1 MCWDLQPVLN
11 RYQRYMQVRGILSQV
26 PSFSVSPN
34 TLTPSGFRSAACLA
48 AMGKKSTATR
58 IRQGTRLGKAQ
69 RAQLAQQAQ
78 TAPAHQNDQH
88 GAEGVG
94 DTGQMEAQ
102 QDIVPQSLPLEER
115 GRCDRDTPLDDGTV
129 QQHEAASSVGPSPA
143 KIGRF
148 ETKRRSSP
156 ESSLPAW
163 TDERR
168 MDQPEGL
175 MSQSSSDHPVQA
187 SSCSAL
193 SSGSDVMASAEP
205 ASSGSPAPMVE
216 QEQLEMATSSPEL
229 IPASPTPPSPPRPR
243 HGTRAADDEMELLPD
258 VRVNRI
264 RGELRRVSYPPR
276 IEQRE
281 GETRLAYLRRAIEE
295 SLAFKR
301 RLEGQQGDLSAGKSS
316 QSPNAVFV
324 SSLIF
329 AREHANLI
337 CFAWCMFVVVSLL
350 RSGVAQQMTS
360 SSNAGPCASESV
372 CTVDTPRKTQ
382 PFSRHSK
389 HSRPHTTKRADPGP
403 KSWSRGYISTRLGR
417 LIVFASPTLSQ
428 CIPVKPRVSPVTAAG
443 GEAPRH
449 TSASVITM
457 GAKQS
462 GEGQILLHHNQ
473 DVRKATL
480 KKAMMKAKG
489 TSVTQYRGRV
499 LRVES
504 HDRPQQ
510 ATTAH
515 HSEQPPMLAQ
525 PKRRRNRRLSILS
538 YNCGGLTSALYTE
551 LLVWLQLHQPDV
563 VFLQETHW
571 ASDSTYTATD
581 WHVVS
586 SGCSVHHSGVMI
598 LLAKRSF
605 PQPCIR
611 SEVLISGRLLLVK
624 AHQHNSTHY
633 LINVYQKVHDG
644 TKEGLTLRSQ
654 VWEALQKA
662 ISISPSRHSL
672 IVAGDFNTG
681 LQFRTPCTGTAVLGK
696 GNAAEAADAHV
707 FQQMLKQFDLR
718 ALNTFQPEPCK
729 HTYQHPSKAG
739 AKSQIDYIL
748 IRGRRTDSRAK
759 ITTTLLNTDLGAWRG
774 GPKHWPIMA
783 SVPAECYYSPQ
794 IQQKHKNEA
803 KHTNAQVRQGKLQL
817 VDVEAFQ
824 AAVQAR
830 VQCLNTWSTADINQI
845 LQEELQTRL
854 VATAEQDTPSCPDAI
869 APVKRMW
876 QCHREIRT
884 LQRTPTKETEVT
896 CADLKHE
903 FTALQ
908 KQVRSMSKLRRQTFI
923 DECVNKATQAARIG
937 DIREV
942 HVQVNRIAP
951 KVVRR
956 QPQLRNAQG
965 LIMTPAQET
974 QALQEYWQGIYCSQH
989 PRPPEPLSKYELPR
1003 EMLEKALATLP
1014 QHKALPG
1021 HYAPSL
1027 AWKLAAAS
1035 ISALAERTVLQDWRL
1050 DQFWIPPEWRHAW
1063 LCLIL
1068 KPNKTGRKAEEYRPI
1083 GLTDPVGKAVL
1094 GAVYQQHNQAIY
1106 DSVAQ
1111 FPQFAYLARRG
1122 VTQAL
1127 MRAFQHLHQAREA
1140 VAQQRITLQQRA
1152 AGVHRQ
1158 QLVGAITVSLDM
1170 SKAFDSLEPEFMH
1183 QALNRS
1189 CLPRDVCRLI
1199 EHWHAGVIYH
1209 LEHEKCHAQIK
1220 CGRGIRQGCKIAPRV
1235 WSLFTVLVMHEMGP
1249 EWSKKHSNWFADDAL
1264 FQAMV
1269 HSGHELQQQIQA
1281 ISKALWVLHRLGMT
1295 IAPTKCAVLL
1305 HLGGTAAKK
1314 VRDQVVH
1321 TRNKQL
1327 HITFR
1332 HEDHT
1337 WHLPVVDKHDYLGAI
1352 LSYKKMEDLTATR
1365 RIQAAQ
1371 ASFDR
1376 LKPVLTRRGL
1386 PLCTRLRIWQACV
1399 VTSLLYSL
1407 PQVGL
1412 TPAAAQ
1418 RVAASYYR
1426 QLRHIT
1432 RQPVHLTGTSNKQ
1445 LCQNYHVSDPIES
1458 IAKRAHKQKE
1468 QTERLRTTLS
1478 VQDARF
1484 SDDIVQC
1491 EIRLETQLQQIVRDR
1506 TTSPVQLAPS
1516 VFPCPDCD
1524 YQAGSKAALTKH
1536 RNKVHQAALQP
1547 SNYLEWKKV
1556 DRFEHGTNGLPT
1568 CRWCGK
1574 NFSSWQQLQRHIHD
1588 QVCHQTMR
1596 QVPRSSEERDE
1607 PNTQCDVENCAA
1619 DASLL
1624 PPAISPTEIVPI
1636 AHQTEPTAE
1645 PQALDDTSS
1654 LPLPPGTPFQ
1664 APEADDA
1671 RFEPQSQPLQPTVR
1685 DRQVMHTLR
1694 QATPLEALQKHSLLQ
1709 AELLHH
1715 CGLCRQWTPARGGTK
1730 IHLRGSHTKEWEQ
1743 AGKIAE
1749 HECLAYASHI
1759 TSAAGC
1765 PFCLAPKFADKRAAR
1780 AHAQNCQVLFQLVFL
1795 RVLSQPSPESTA
1807 REAHHLVLKNGDSI
1821 PIAIAVPVQSR
1832 PTHEQSQF
1840 LLRHC
1845 CICAQTQPDLRSL
1858 KKHLHKAHPGTWIT
1872 TDSLSQDCRALLT
1885 TADKTCPYCNK
1896 TSRIAK
1902 DHAPYCPVL
1911 YQFCMLKRLHCPNLP
1926 DRNGSECGGHS
1937 GTVVPS
1943 TQRKVG
1949 KRLRV
1954 RGKQSAEA
1962 LQAGSSH
1969 DGRSQREGH
1978 REGQGQRQREEQR
1991 KVVPGAHV
1999 GCSSGSTPSIIR
2011 PSDVGVEACAG
2022 LGCGGCH
2029 LCHGQALLAA
2039 GDGAQRAQAGEV
2051 FPASR
2056 QLGASR
2062 HPQATDSGLGQVE
2075 RASRSDEGGLQS
2087 QVRTLPH
2094 DAQGNGCAHGEVRAN
2109 PGQHC
2114 CGREGQLGYY
2124 SAPHVALP
2132 EVGSGCTPSHPRS
2145 KPSGY
2150 PTPGSQGPA
2159 GVHERGTE
2167 AGSGGPQSV
2176 HAQAE
2181 PSRDHEWSLSG
2192 VQGDGGASKH
2202 PVPDPVRC
2210 LCEAG
2215 RALRLAAD
2223 RRQHAQGEAE
2233 AWPRSGGGPQP
2244 DVALR
2249 LRLSNPSATNSCYI
2263 NSTFLTLVHAWA
2275 QGGSLPGSWA
2285 RLGLGYRP
2293 SCTPLDLLR
2302 CAISPLFRL

>member
-1 MCWDLQPVLN
+1 
-11 RYQRYMQVRGILSQV
+11 
-26 PSFSVSPN
+26 
-34 TLTPSGFRSAACLA
+34 
-48 AMGKKSTATR
+48 
-58 IRQGTRLGKAQ
+58 
-69 RAQLAQQAQ
+69 
-78 TAPAHQNDQH
+78 
-88 GAEGVG
+88 
-94 DTGQMEAQ
+94 
-102 QDIVPQSLPLEER
+102 
-115 GRCDRDTPLDDGTV
+115 
-129 QQHEAASSVGPSPA
+129 
-143 KIGRF
+143 
-148 ETKRRSSP
+148 
-156 ESSLPAW
+156 
-163 TDERR
+163 
-168 MDQPEGL
+168 
-175 MSQSSSDHPVQA
+175 
-187 SSCSAL
+187 
-193 SSGSDVMASAEP
+193 
-205 ASSGSPAPMVE
+205 
-216 QEQLEMATSSPEL
+216 
-229 IPASPTPPSPPRPR
+229 
-243 HGTRAADDEMELLPD
+243 
-258 VRVNRI
+258 
-264 RGELRRVSYPPR
+264 
-276 IEQRE
+276 
-281 GETRLAYLRRAIEE
+281 
-295 SLAFKR
+295 
-301 RLEGQQGDLSAGKSS
+301 
-316 QSPNAVFV
+316 
-324 SSLIF
+324 
-329 AREHANLI
+329 
-337 CFAWCMFVVVSLL
+337 
-350 RSGVAQQMTS
+350 
-360 SSNAGPCASESV
+360 
-372 CTVDTPRKTQ
+372 
-382 PFSRHSK
+382 
-389 HSRPHTTKRADPGP
+389 
-403 KSWSRGYISTRLGR
+403 
-417 LIVFASPTLSQ
+417 
-428 CIPVKPRVSPVTAAG
+428 
-443 GEAPRH
+443 
-449 TSASVITM
+449 
-457 GAKQS
+457 
-462 GEGQILLHHNQ
+462 
-473 DVRKATL
+473 
-480 KKAMMKAKG
+480 
-489 TSVTQYRGRV
+489 
-499 LRVES
+499 
-504 HDRPQQ
+504 
-510 ATTAH
+510 
-515 HSEQPPMLAQ
+515 
-525 PKRRRNRRLSILS
+525 
-538 YNCGGLTSALYTE
+538 
-551 LLVWLQLHQPDV
+551 
-563 VFLQETHW
+563 
-571 ASDSTYTATD
+571 
-581 WHVVS
+581 
-586 SGCSVHHSGVMI
+586 
-598 LLAKRSF
+598 
-605 PQPCIR
+605 
-611 SEVLISGRLLLVK
+611 
-624 AHQHNSTHY
+624 
-633 LINVYQKVHDG
+633 
-644 TKEGLTLRSQ
+644 
-654 VWEALQKA
+654 
-662 ISISPSRHSL
+662 
-672 IVAGDFNTG
+672 
-681 LQFRTPCTGTAVLGK
+681 
-696 GNAAEAADAHV
+696 
-707 FQQMLKQFDLR
+707 
-718 ALNTFQPEPCK
+718 
-729 HTYQHPSKAG
+729 
-739 AKSQIDYIL
+739 
-748 IRGRRTDSRAK
+748 
-759 ITTTLLNTDLGAWRG
+759 
-774 GPKHWPIMA
+774 
-783 SVPAECYYSPQ
+783 
-794 IQQKHKNEA
+794 
-803 KHTNAQVRQGKLQL
+803 
-817 VDVEAFQ
+817 
-824 AAVQAR
+824 
-830 VQCLNTWSTADINQI
+830 
-845 LQEELQTRL
+845 
-854 VATAEQDTPSCPDAI
+854 
-869 APVKRMW
+869 
-876 QCHREIRT
+876 
-884 LQRTPTKETEVT
+884 
-896 CADLKHE
+896 
-903 FTALQ
+903 
-908 KQVRSMSKLRRQTFI
+908 
-923 DECVNKATQAARIG
+923 
-937 DIREV
+937 
-942 HVQVNRIAP
+942 
-951 KVVRR
+951 
-956 QPQLRNAQG
+956 
-965 LIMTPAQET
+965 MTPAQET

-1014 QHKALPG
+1014 QHKALPE

-1035 ISALAERTVLQDWRL
+1035 ISALAERTILQDWRL

-1068 KPNKTGRKAEEYRPI
+1068 KPNKTGRRAEEYRPI

-1183 QALNRS
+1183 QALDRS

-1199 EHWHAGVIYH
+1199 EHWHAGIIYH

-1235 WSLFTVLVMHEMGP
+1235 WSLFTVLVMQEMGP

-1281 ISKALWVLHRLGMT
+1281 ISKALWVLHKLGMT

-1321 TRNKQL
+1321 TRNKQP

-1332 HEDHT
+1332 HEDQT

-1386 PLCTRLRIWQACV
+1386 SLGMRLRIWQACV

-1432 RQPVHLTGTSNKQ
+1432 RQPVHLTGTSNQQ

-1468 QTERLRTTLS
+1468 QTEKLRTTLS

-1491 EIRLETQLQQIVRDR
+1491 ELRLATQLQQIVRDR
-1506 TTSPVQLAPS
+1506 ITSPVQFAPR

-1524 YQAGSKAALTKH
+1524 YQAGSKTALTKH

-1547 SNYLEWKKV
+1547 SNYLEWRKV

-1574 NFSSWQQLQRHIHD
+1574 SFSSWQQLQRHIHD
-1588 QVCHQTMR
+1588 QVCHQAMR
-1596 QVPRSSEERDE
+1596 QVPRSSEEQAGPR
-1607 PNTQCDVENCAA
+1607 TQCDVETCAA
-1619 DASLL
+1619 DAPLL
-1624 PPAISPTEIVPI
+1624 PPAISPTEIVPM
-1636 AHQTEPTAE
+1636 APQTEPTAE
-1645 PQALDDTSS
+1645 LQAIDDTSN
-1654 LPLPPGTPFQ
+1654 LPLPPGTSVQ

-1671 RFEPQSQPLQPTVR
+1671 RFEPQPQPLQPTVR
-1685 DRQVMHTLR
+1685 DHQVTHTLR
-1694 QATPLEALQKHSLLQ
+1694 LATPLEVLQKHSLLQ

-1749 HECLAYASHI
+1749 HECLAYASHV

-1780 AHAQNCQVLFQLVFL
+1780 AHAQNCQVLFQIVFL
-1795 RVLSQPSPESTA
+1795 RVLSRPSPESTA
-1807 REAHHLVLKNGDSI
+1807 RETHHLVLKNGDSI

-1943 TQRKVG
+1943 TQRKIG

-1969 DGRSQREGH
+1969 VGRSQREGH
-1978 REGQGQRQREEQR
+1978 REGQGQGQREEQR

-1999 GCSSGSTPSIIR
+1999 GCPSGSTPSIIR

-2029 LCHGQALLAA
+2029 LRHGQALLAA
-2039 GDGAQRAQAGEV
+2039 GDGAQRAPAGEV
-2051 FPASR
+2051 LPASH

-2062 HPQATDSGLGQVE
+2062 HPPATDSGLGQVE
-2075 RASRSDEGGLQS
+2075 RASRSDEGRLQS
-2087 QVRTLPH
+2087 QVRALPH
-2094 DAQGNGCAHGEVRAN
+2094 DAQGNGCTHGKVRAH

-2114 CGREGQLGYY
+2114 SSREGQLGHN
-2124 SAPHVALP
+2124 SAPDVALP
-2132 EVGSGCTPSHPRS
+2132 EVGSGRTPSHPRS
-2145 KPSGY
+2145 KPSGH
-2150 PTPGSQGPA
+2150 PTSGSQGPA
-2159 GVHERGTE
+2159 GVHERGIE
-2167 AGSGGPQSV
+2167 AGSGGPQSI

-2181 PSRDHEWSLSG
+2181 ASRDHEWSLSG
-2192 VQGDGGASKH
+2192 VQGDGGASQR

-2223 RRQHAQGEAE
+2223 RRQHAQGETE

-2275 QGGSLPGSWA
+2275 QGGSPPGMLGTLGTRLQAFLHTTRPVALRDFPTVQAMMRFWA
-2285 RLGLGYRP
+2285 HPHRQHDIAEFFSHFVSFCRMPFGQECWQTRAIRGPALHVLDEGTLQTPIPLHIPVSRVHGQPCTFQDCVNKFFRDHSCDCALASEAPLLCFQLKRYEFNVRTGAVNKLVTPVSFTEPSLQVPIWEDVSTLQTKQVCYRV
-2293 SCTPLDLLR
+2293 SAIAFHEGRTPYAGHYRTCLLHQGCHYITDDNTEARMINPQLLR
-2302 CAISPLFRL
+2302 VVQSNSYLFLCHLQPQD